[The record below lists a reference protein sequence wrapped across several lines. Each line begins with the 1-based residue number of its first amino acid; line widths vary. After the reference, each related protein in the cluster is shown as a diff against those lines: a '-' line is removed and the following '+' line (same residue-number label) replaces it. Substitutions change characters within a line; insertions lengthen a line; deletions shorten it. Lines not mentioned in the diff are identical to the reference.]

1 MNSTQPTMKDKVL
14 GAHRDAVRYT
24 GANAIPATTVRRF
37 MPGLKRQ
44 SHVTRMLN
52 ILVREGKLAISAGQG
67 QHGYIVPSGAA
78 RGQVT
83 A

>member
-1 MNSTQPTMKDKVL
+1 MKSSQPTMKDKVL

-24 GANAIPATTVRRF
+24 GACAIPATTVRRF

-52 ILVREGKLAISAGQG
+52 ILVSEGKLVLSTSQG
-67 QHGYIVPSGAA
+67 QCGYAVPSAA
-78 RGQVT
+78 TRRQVM

>member
-1 MNSTQPTMKDKVL
+1 MNSRQLTMKDKVL

-24 GANAIPATTVRRF
+24 GAGVIPATTVRRF

-52 ILVREGKLAISAGQG
+52 ILVSEGRLAISASQG
-67 QHGYIVPSGAA
+67 QLGYTMPSSAT